1 MIKKIPLP
9 LIGDKTT
16 LYRSNSDYKVVL
28 AALTQE
34 EEDEI
39 DRFHGN
45 YGFYRYNK
53 DGVVIAERDNII
65 SYGEFNPDD
74 KEDIEFIRS
83 KNYIKRDG
91 DVIIPSNYDY
101 ETNEVIIDTKKT
113 KVMMNTITDNPVD
126 WFLYNHGLINKPK
139 RIIIYKVRL

>member
-16 LYRSNSDYKVVL
+16 LYRSNSGYKVVL

-39 DRFHGN
+39 DRFYGN
-45 YGFYRYNK
+45 YGFYRYSK
-53 DGVVIAERDNII
+53 DGIVIAERDNII

>member
-16 LYRSNSDYKVVL
+16 LYRSNSGYKVVL

-39 DRFHGN
+39 DRFYGN
-45 YGFYRYNK
+45 YGFYRYSK
-53 DGVVIAERDNII
+53 DGIVIAERDNII

-74 KEDIEFIRS
+74 KEDIEFIRT

-91 DVIIPSNYDY
+91 DIIIPSNYDY

>member
-9 LIGDKTT
+9 LIGGKTT
-16 LYRSNSDYKVVL
+16 LYRSNSGYKVVL

-45 YGFYRYNK
+45 YGFYRYIK
-53 DGVVIAERDNII
+53 DGIVIAERDNII

>member
-16 LYRSNSDYKVVL
+16 LYRSNSGYKVVL

-45 YGFYRYNK
+45 YGFYRYIK
-53 DGVVIAERDNII
+53 DGIVIAERDNII

>member
-16 LYRSNSDYKVVL
+16 LYRSNSGYKVVL
-28 AALTQE
+28 AALTQK
-34 EEDEI
+34 DE
-39 DRFHGN
+39 
-45 YGFYRYNK
+45 
-53 DGVVIAERDNII
+53 VVIAERDNII

>member
-1 MIKKIPLP
+1 M
-9 LIGDKTT
+9 
-16 LYRSNSDYKVVL
+16 
-28 AALTQE
+28 
-34 EEDEI
+34 
-39 DRFHGN
+39 
-45 YGFYRYNK
+45 YGFYRYSK

>member
-16 LYRSNSDYKVVL
+16 LYRSNSGYKVVL

-39 DRFHGN
+39 DRFHGV

-53 DGVVIAERDNII
+53 DGIVIAERDNII

-91 DVIIPSNYDY
+91 DIIIPSNYDY

>member
-9 LIGDKTT
+9 LIGDKTI
-16 LYRSNSDYKVVL
+16 LYRSNSGYKVVL

-34 EEDEI
+34 EENEI

-53 DGVVIAERDNII
+53 DGIVIAERDNII

-139 RIIIYKVRL
+139 RIIIYKVQL

>member
-16 LYRSNSDYKVVL
+16 LYRSNSGYKVVL
-28 AALTQE
+28 AALTKE
-34 EEDEI
+34 EEEEI
-39 DRFHGN
+39 DRFHSV
-45 YGFYRYNK
+45 YGFYRYSK
-53 DGVVIAERDNII
+53 DGIVIAERDNII

>member
-16 LYRSNSDYKVVL
+16 LYRSNSGYKVVL
-28 AALTQE
+28 AALTKE
-34 EEDEI
+34 EEEEI

-53 DGVVIAERDNII
+53 DGIVIAERDNII

>member
-16 LYRSNSDYKVVL
+16 LYRSNSGYKVVL
-28 AALTQE
+28 AALTRE
-34 EEDEI
+34 EEEEI
-39 DRFHGN
+39 DRFHDV
-45 YGFYRYNK
+45 YGFYRYSK
-53 DGVVIAERDNII
+53 DGIVIAERDNII

-113 KVMMNTITDNPVD
+113 KIMMNTITDNPVD

-139 RIIIYKVRL
+139 HIIIYKVKL

>member
-1 MIKKIPLP
+1 MIKKISLP

-16 LYRSNSDYKVVL
+16 LYRSNSGYKVVL
-28 AALTQE
+28 AALTRE
-34 EEDEI
+34 EEEEI
-39 DRFHGN
+39 DRFYGV
-45 YGFYRYNK
+45 YGFYRYSK
-53 DGVVIAERDNII
+53 DGIVIAERDNII

-126 WFLYNHGLINKPK
+126 WFLYNHGLINKSK

>member
-16 LYRSNSDYKVVL
+16 LYRSNSGYKVVL
-28 AALTQE
+28 SALTQE

-39 DRFHGN
+39 DRFHSN
-45 YGFYRYNK
+45 YGFYCYNK

>member
-16 LYRSNSDYKVVL
+16 LYRSNSGYKVVL

-45 YGFYRYNK
+45 YGFYRYGKN
-53 DGVVIAERDNII
+53 GIVIAERDNII

>member
-16 LYRSNSDYKVVL
+16 LYRSNSGYKVVL

-45 YGFYRYNK
+45 YGFYRYSK
-53 DGVVIAERDNII
+53 YGIVIAERDNII

>member
-16 LYRSNSDYKVVL
+16 LYRSNSGYKVVL

-53 DGVVIAERDNII
+53 DGIVIAERDNII

>member
-16 LYRSNSDYKVVL
+16 LYRSNNGYKVVL

-39 DRFHGN
+39 DKFHGN
-45 YGFYRYNK
+45 YGFYRYSK